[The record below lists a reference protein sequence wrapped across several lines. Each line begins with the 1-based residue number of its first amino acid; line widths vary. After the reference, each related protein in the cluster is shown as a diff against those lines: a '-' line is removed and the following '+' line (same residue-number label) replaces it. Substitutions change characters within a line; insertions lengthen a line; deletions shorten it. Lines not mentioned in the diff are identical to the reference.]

1 MPLRSPFFLAG
12 VALVVV
18 GAELQSSK
26 WQIVE
31 TSSGTIQGHASSWLP
46 EVSEYLGIPFA
57 APPTEQ
63 LRFEPPKP
71 FTSNKTVIA
80 AKFVRLTT
88 QYPYV
93 SLLISP
99 LLVSVSCSM
108 TIETTILY

>member
-1 MPLRSPFFLAG
+1 MLPL
-12 VALVVV
+12 
-18 GAELQSSK
+18 
-26 WQIVE
+26 
-31 TSSGTIQGHASSWLP
+31 WLP

-71 FTSNKTVIA
+71 FRSNKTVIA

-88 QYPYV
+88 PYPYV
-93 SLLISP
+93 SLTSP

-108 TIETTILY
+108 TIETTTLY